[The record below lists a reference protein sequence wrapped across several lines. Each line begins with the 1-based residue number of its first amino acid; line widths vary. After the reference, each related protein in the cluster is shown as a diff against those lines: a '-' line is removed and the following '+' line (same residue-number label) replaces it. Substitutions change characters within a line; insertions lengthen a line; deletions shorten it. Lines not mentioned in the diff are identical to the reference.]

1 MMSAHTQDFDVIVVG
16 AGHAGIEACLAS
28 ARLGL
33 RTLMLTSNISRIGYM
48 SCNPSI
54 GGLAKGHMVREVDVL
69 GGEMGRAAD
78 ETCIQFK
85 RLNSKKGPAV
95 RGSRSQNDKD
105 LYSAYMTRILR
116 EQPSLTVRE
125 GEVKSLLIE
134 NSVCRGVVLPDGSV
148 VRAPSTV
155 ITTGTFMNGMMHI
168 GLKQSPGGRV
178 GDQATVGISDQLR
191 SFGFVVRRL
200 KTGTPPRLERSSIDF
215 SKTEPQYGDEVF
227 YPFSVRS
234 ESRLKLPQVECY
246 LSHTNDR
253 THEIIRANLSHS
265 PMFAGHIEGRG
276 PRYCPSIEDKVTRFA
291 EKISHQTFLEP
302 EGLSTSSIYL
312 QGISTSLPAEIQLQF
327 LKTIPGLEN
336 VRVLKPGYAVE
347 YDYIEPT
354 QIQHTLETRGI
365 SGLYLAGQ
373 INGTSG
379 YEEAAAQG
387 FMAGVNASLSVL
399 GRDPFVLRRDQGYT
413 GVLID
418 DLVTKGTKEPYRMFT
433 SRAEHR
439 LVLREDNTIKRL
451 ARLSSDLG
459 VMGEAGHAR
468 ISSVLTS
475 QDLLLAELRSLVLV
489 PNAETQAALITM
501 GTAPLLKPTTGE
513 ELLRRPEISIE
524 QLAEFGIGARIA
536 AHENSMTGSNSKEW
550 SAEEKL
556 SAIELDAIDESMGS
570 VRDKRE
576 AVGEISA
583 MNDRAVVEAVEI
595 EVKYAGYIA
604 RQGEIIEQT
613 RKLEDLK
620 LPGDLVYSSVRG
632 LSVEEIEKLGRM
644 RPMTLGQAQRIS
656 GVNPSAI
663 QALLVH
669 MKGRRKIKEMTLE
682 QGFGQ
687 A

>member
-1 MMSAHTQDFDVIVVG
+1 MFDVIVVG

-33 RTLMLTSNISRIGYM
+33 RTLMLTSNIKRIGYM

-54 GGLAKGHMVREVDVL
+54 GGLAKGHMVREIDVL
-69 GGEMGRAAD
+69 GGEMGLAAD

-105 LYSAYMTRILR
+105 LYSDYMTARLT
-116 EQPSLTVRE
+116 EQSGLTVRE
-125 GEVKSLLIE
+125 GEVKSLVIE
-134 NSVCRGVVLPDGSV
+134 RNECHGVILADGSRV
-148 VRAPSTV
+148 DAKAVI
-155 ITTGTFMNGMMHI
+155 ITTGTFMNGVMHI
-168 GLKQSPGGRV
+168 GLEQSPGGRV

-191 SFGFVVRRL
+191 AFGFVVRRL
-200 KTGTPPRLERSSIDF
+200 KTGTPPRLEASSIDF
-215 SKTEPQYGDEVF
+215 SKTIPQAGDEDF

-234 ESRLKLPQVECY
+234 AGDLKLPQVTCW
-246 LSHTNDR
+246 LSHTNEK
-253 THEIIRANLSHS
+253 THDIIRGNLSHS
-265 PMFAGHIEGRG
+265 PMFAGHIEGSG

-291 EKISHQTFLEP
+291 DKISHQTFLEP

-312 QGISTSLPAEIQLQF
+312 QGISTSLPAETQLLF

-336 VRVLKPGYAVE
+336 VKMLRAGYAVE

-354 QIQHTLETRGI
+354 QIQHTLETRSIGR
-365 SGLYLAGQ
+365 LYLAGQ

-387 FMAGVNASLSVL
+387 FIAGVNAALKVL
-399 GRDPFVLRRDQGYT
+399 GREPFVLTRDQAYT

-439 LVLREDNTIKRL
+439 LVLREDNTIRRL
-451 ARLSSDLG
+451 AALSKQLG
-459 VMGEAGHAR
+459 VMGGEGSER
-468 ISSVLTS
+468 IDRILAA
-475 QDLLLAELRSLVLV
+475 QDQLLAELRSLTLV
-489 PNAETQAALITM
+489 PNADTQSKLAAM
-501 GTAPLLKPTTGE
+501 NTAGLLKPTTGE
-513 ELLRRPEISIE
+513 ELLRRPEIE
-524 QLAEFGIGARIA
+524 MQNMRAFGING
-536 AHENSMTGSNSKEW
+536 
-550 SAEEKL
+550 L
-556 SAIELDAIDESMGS
+556 SES
-570 VRDKRE
+570 E
-576 AVGEISA
+576 

-595 EVKYAGYIA
+595 EVKYAGYIS

-613 RKLEDLK
+613 RKLEELK
-620 LPGDLVYSSVRG
+620 LPKDLVYSHVRG
-632 LSVEEIEKLGRM
+632 LSAEEIEKLGRV
-644 RPMTLGQAQRIS
+644 RPTTLGQAQRIS

-682 QGFGQ
+682 QGQ
-687 A
+687 SN